1 MQYLRMVRSLSN
13 VQAKHDVLYPA
24 PQSTVVQ
31 RTRVGTS
38 SLVPAVEGV
47 DLTDLPSEHLEA

>member
-1 MQYLRMVRSLSN
+1 MRMNGPLA
-13 VQAKHDVLYPA
+13 QPKHDVLYPA

-31 RTRVGTS
+31 HNRVGTS